1 MVGRPDAATPGLLRY
16 HPIQRVLT
24 DRIDVYAAEAT
35 VEEHQVDPAGEQR
48 RRIAQVLLLA
58 AGETRTE
65 VCDRP
70 RVGES
75 GRRHVSICRSLLEER
90 HSIEVAHENHR

>member
-1 MVGRPDAATPGLLRY
+1 MVGRPDAPTPGLLRY

-24 DRIDVYAAEAT
+24 DNIDVDAAAT

-58 AGETRTE
+58 AGGTRTE
-65 VCDRP
+65 ACDRL

-75 GRRHVSICRSLLEER
+75 FRRHVSICRSLLEEG